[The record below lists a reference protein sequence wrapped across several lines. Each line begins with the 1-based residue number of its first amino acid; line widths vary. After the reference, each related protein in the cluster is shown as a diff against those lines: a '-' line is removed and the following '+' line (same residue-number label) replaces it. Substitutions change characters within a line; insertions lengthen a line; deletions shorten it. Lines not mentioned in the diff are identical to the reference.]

1 MARNIN
7 YNVEVDAFVFR
18 NPLFYNMNRN
28 NIDYYSSND
37 YYDRK
42 LQKSTGSYVG
52 FGISVV
58 LGAILILLTVI
69 FGK

>member
-18 NPLFYNMNRN
+18 NTKFYNMNRN
-28 NIDYYSSND
+28 NIDYYSGND

>member
-1 MARNIN
+1 
-7 YNVEVDAFVFR
+7 
-18 NPLFYNMNRN
+18 MNRN
-28 NIDYYSSND
+28 NIDYYSGND

-42 LQKSTGSYVG
+42 LQKSSGSYVG

>member
-18 NPLFYNMNRN
+18 NTQFYNMNRN
-28 NIDYYSSND
+28 NIDYYSGND

-52 FGISVV
+52 FGISIV

>member
-18 NPLFYNMNRN
+18 NTQFYNMNRN
-28 NIDYYSSND
+28 NIDYYSGND
-37 YYDRK
+37 YYDKK
-42 LQKSTGSYVG
+42 LQKSSGSYVG
-52 FGISVV
+52 FGISIV